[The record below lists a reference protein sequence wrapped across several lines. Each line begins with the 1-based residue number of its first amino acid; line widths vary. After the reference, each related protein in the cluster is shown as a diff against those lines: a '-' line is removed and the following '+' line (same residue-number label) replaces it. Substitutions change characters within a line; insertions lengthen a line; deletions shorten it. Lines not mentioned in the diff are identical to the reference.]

1 MGKIIQK
8 AVVENTSDVGA
19 AEEGLISKDKIRK
32 LEIEFLVDTGA
43 AMICLPASKIAALG
57 LHPDHKRM
65 VNTANGKVER
75 MVYSPIKVHIFDRTS
90 NIDVME
96 VPEGT
101 PPLLG
106 YLALESLDLYPN
118 PVKQILEGNPEYGGK
133 MVMDMFTTVP
143 RK

>member
-8 AVVENTSDVGA
+8 AIIENSGDLA
-19 AEEGLISKDKIRK
+19 AVAEGLLPKNKIRK

-43 AMICLPASKIAALG
+43 AMICLPPSKIKALG
-57 LHPDHKRM
+57 LRPDHKRM

-75 MVYSPIKVHIFDRTS
+75 TVFSPVKIHIFDRMS
-90 NIDVME
+90 NIDVMD
-96 VPEGT
+96 VPEDT

-118 PVKQILEGNPEYGGK
+118 PVKQILEGNPKYDGK
-133 MVMDMFTTVP
+133 MIMDLF
-143 RK
+143 